1 MKKLIMFLS
10 VILLIDQAKAQKK
23 ENFYLSP
30 VAVDNSVTVSMP
42 KEFIRTTNGGQ
53 ETISANGTFG
63 SMVVV
68 RSQNPANSKV
78 VKNEKGLNN
87 VFEEY
92 VKKVQSSLT
101 NGTIINQH
109 NTIVGKLEMC
119 DFILQVDTGSG
130 LQSRHFRLL
139 YTTNTSYTFEYLYD
153 DFRKDLAIPEM
164 NTFFQ
169 SIKTAPDLDR
179 ADQYIISTQSG
190 RPMIV
195 NILLFGLLPLV
206 VIIVTIVYFRRKPA
220 Y

>member
-1 MKKLIMFLS
+1 MKKLIIFLS
-10 VILLIDQAKAQKK
+10 VFLFTEQAQAQKK
-23 ENFYLSP
+23 ENFYLTP
-30 VAVDNSVTVSMP
+30 VTIDNSVTVSMP
-42 KEFIRTTNGGQ
+42 KEFTRTTNGGQ

-63 SMVVV
+63 SMMVV

-101 NGTIINQH
+101 KGTIINQH

-153 DFRKDLAIPEM
+153 DFRKDLSTPEM

-179 ADQYIISTQSG
+179 ADQYVISTQND
-190 RPMIV
+190 RPLIV
-195 NILLFGLLPLV
+195 ELLLYVLLPIT
-206 VIIVTIVYFRRKPA
+206 IIIAAIVYFRRKPA